1 MPEEKKNSS
10 HNSDL
15 DIVHFIEPQRFKLM
29 DFECKDDLILDIGG
43 GGEGVIGKLKGKLVI
58 SIDRQK
64 RELEETDDESLK
76 IVMDA
81 TDLKF
86 LDKSFYTVTSFF
98 TLLYIPDEEKLDKI
112 FSEIYRVLK
121 SQGEFLIWD
130 VIFEIPKNTSKT
142 QIATYLKVDMPD
154 GTLVDTGYGTRMHA
168 QDISDFLELA
178 KNHNFKVIEEDNWD
192 KVFFI
197 RLKKGE

>member
-1 MPEEKKNSS
+1 MSEEKKNSD
-10 HNSDL
+10 HDQDL
-15 DIVHFIEPQRFKLM
+15 DELHFIEPQRIKLM
-29 DFECKDDLILDIGG
+29 DFKCKDDLILDIGG
-43 GGEGVIGKLKGKLVI
+43 GGEGVIGKLKGKRVI

-64 RELEETDDESLK
+64 RELEETDDDALK

-86 LDKSFYTVTSFF
+86 LDYSFYTATSFF
-98 TLLYIPDEEKLDKI
+98 TLLYIPNKEKLNKI

-121 SQGEFLIWD
+121 NQGEFLIWD
-130 VIFEIPKNTSKT
+130 VKFEIPENTSKRK
-142 QIATYLKVDMPD
+142 IATYLKVDMPD
-154 GTLVDTGYGTRMHA
+154 GTLIDTGYGTRMHA

-178 KNHNFKVIEEDNWD
+178 KQHKFQVIEKENWD

>member
-1 MPEEKKNSS
+1 
-10 HNSDL
+10 
-15 DIVHFIEPQRFKLM
+15 
-29 DFECKDDLILDIGG
+29 
-43 GGEGVIGKLKGKLVI
+43 
-58 SIDRQK
+58 
-64 RELEETDDESLK
+64 
-76 IVMDA
+76 MDA

-98 TLLYIPDEEKLDKI
+98 TLLYIPNKEKLDKI

-130 VIFEIPKNTSKT
+130 VIFEIPKNTSKK

-154 GTLVDTGYGTRMHA
+154 GTLIDTGYGTRMHA

-178 KNHNFKVIEEDNWD
+178 KQHNFQVIEKESWD

-197 RLKKGE
+197 RLKKL

>member
-1 MPEEKKNSS
+1 MPEEKKNSN

-15 DIVHFIEPQRFKLM
+15 DELHFIEPQRIKLK
-29 DFECKDDLILDIGG
+29 DFICKDDFILDIGG
-43 GGEGVIGKLKGKLVI
+43 GGEGVIGKLKGKRVI

-64 RELEETDDESLK
+64 RELEETNDESLK
-76 IVMDA
+76 ILMDA

-98 TLLYIPDEEKLDKI
+98 TLLYIPDEKKLNKI

-130 VIFEIPKNTSKT
+130 VNFNIPENTSKE

-154 GTLVDTGYGTRMHA
+154 GTLVNTGYGTRMHA

-178 KNHNFKVIEEDNWD
+178 KQHNFHVIEKESWD

-197 RLKKGE
+197 RLKKGN